1 MSKRVYLSIDISVI
15 PEQEDTPVSLRIQ
28 VSAATVKALH
38 TRLQQAYLKDDV
50 RVVRRTTVLIDLL
63 VHHVPMAVLCER
75 WRLSVSCLYDWQK
88 AFLLRGLDSLI
99 SRHSGGRPEKL
110 TPSQKKRLV
119 ELIEAGPLVVG
130 CETAC
135 WNSVLIR
142 VLIWREFGVL
152 YNRHYVCTLLHNL
165 GFSFQKAR
173 FVSDHLDAAKRL
185 AWLQD
190 KWPAI
195 VGAAKRC
202 KGLILFEDEAS
213 FAQWGSLS
221 YTWARRGHQPE
232 VPTSGKRKG
241 YKVFGAIEYFSGR
254 LFYRGIEGRFNSES
268 YQGFLQMIMAQTS
281 EHLFL
286 IHDGARY
293 HTSAATQAFL
303 AAHSDRITEHPLPS
317 YSPDYNPIEYLWK
330 KTKQRATHNKY
341 FNEFTALTVSVD
353 KALAY
358 FATHPEEVRGLSLAF
373 MCRVRYLPLRT
384 ISSPSGLW
392 RLSYIPFPTT
402 HPHCRPSSM
411 RHLSSHSRWNGSPPA
426 FLRSPDAW
434 KSFVTAWMTTW

>member
-1 MSKRVYLSIDISVI
+1 MSI
-15 PEQEDTPVSLRIQ
+15 RIQ
-28 VSAATVKALH
+28 LSSGTVKALYS
-38 TRLQQAYLKDDV
+38 RLQHAYQKDDV
-50 RVVRRTTVLIDLL
+50 RLVRRTTVLIDLL
-63 VHHVPMAVLCER
+63 GHRVPVAVLCER
-75 WRLSVSCLYDWQK
+75 WGLSPSCLYDWQK
-88 AFLLRGLDSLI
+88 AFVLRGMDSLI
-99 SRHSGGRPEKL
+99 SHHGGGRRPKL
-110 TPSQKKRLV
+110 TGRQKKRLV

-185 AWLQD
+185 SWLQD
-190 KWPAI
+190 TWPAI
-195 VGAAKRC
+195 VRAAKRC
-202 KGLILFEDEAS
+202 KGLSLFEDEAS

-221 YTWARRGHQPE
+221 YTWSRRGHQPE

-254 LFYRGIEGRFNSES
+254 LFSQGIEGRFNSES
-268 YQGFLQMIMAQTS
+268 YQGFLQMIMAHTA

-293 HTSAATQAFL
+293 HTSASTKAFL
-303 AAHSDRITEHPLPS
+303 VAHSARITVHPLPS

-330 KTKQRATHNKY
+330 QTKQRATHNQY
-341 FNEFTALTVSVD
+341 FKEFAALTVSVE

-358 FATHPEEVRGLSLAF
+358 FATHPETVLGLF
-373 MCRVRYLPLRT
+373 GRYCEE
-384 ISSPSGLW
+384 SGLE
-392 RLSYIPFPTT
+392 LKQ
-402 HPHCRPSSM
+402 
-411 RHLSSHSRWNGSPPA
+411 A
-426 FLRSPDAW
+426 A
-434 KSFVTAWMTTW
+434 

>member
-1 MSKRVYLSIDISVI
+1 MSERGYLSKNDFGITQ
-15 PEQEDTPVSLRIQ
+15 QEDTPVCIRIQ
-28 VSAATVKALH
+28 LSRATVKDLQS
-38 TRLQQAYLKDDV
+38 RLQQAYQRDDV
-50 RVVRRTTVLIDLL
+50 RLVRRTTVLIDLL
-63 VHHVPMAVLCER
+63 VHHVPVAVLGER
-75 WRLSVSCLYDWQK
+75 WGLSPACIYAWQK
-88 AFLLRGLDSLI
+88 AFMLCGMDSLI
-99 SRHSGGRPEKL
+99 YRHGGGRPEKL
-110 TPSQKKRLV
+110 TPRQKKRLV

-130 CETAC
+130 FETAC

-152 YNRHYVCTLLHNL
+152 YNRHYVCTLLHNV

-195 VGAAKRC
+195 LRAAQRRH
-202 KGLILFEDEAS
+202 GLILFEDEAS

-221 YTWARRGHQPE
+221 YTWSRRGHQPE

-241 YKVFGAIEYFSGR
+241 YKVLGAIEYFSGR
-254 LFYRGIEGRFNSES
+254 LFYQGIEGRFNSEH
-268 YQGFLQMIMAQTS
+268 YQEFLQQIMAQTTQ
-281 EHLFL
+281 HLFL

-293 HTSAATQAFL
+293 HTSASTQAFL
-303 AAHSDRITEHPLPS
+303 TAHSDRITAAPLPS

-341 FNEFTALTVSVD
+341 FKEFAELTVSVE

-358 FATHPEEVRGLSLAF
+358 FATHSEILLGLFGLYCEE
-373 MCRVRYLPLRT
+373 
-384 ISSPSGLW
+384 SGLE
-392 RLSYIPFPTT
+392 LKQ
-402 HPHCRPSSM
+402 
-411 RHLSSHSRWNGSPPA
+411 A
-426 FLRSPDAW
+426 A
-434 KSFVTAWMTTW
+434 

>member
-1 MSKRVYLSIDISVI
+1 MSKWVYL
-15 PEQEDTPVSLRIQ
+15 PKNPCQTTQEEKTPVSIRIQ
-28 VSAATVKALH
+28 ASNATVKALQ
-38 TRLQQAYLKDDV
+38 TRLQDAYRRDDV
-50 RVVRRTTVLIDLL
+50 RLVRRTSVLLDLL
-63 VHHVPMAVLCER
+63 TQTATVPVLCER
-75 WRLSVSCLYDWQK
+75 WGLSPACLYAWQK
-88 AFLLRGLDSLI
+88 AFLLRGLDSLRY
-99 SRHSGGRPEKL
+99 RHSGGRPEKL
-110 TPSQKKRLV
+110 TPRQKKRLV

-130 CETAC
+130 LETAC

-152 YNRHYVCTLLHNL
+152 YNRHYVCTLLSNM

-173 FVSDHLDAAKRL
+173 FVSDHLDAAQRL
-185 AWLQD
+185 VWLQD

-195 VGAAKRC
+195 VRAAKRG

-254 LFYRGIEGRFNSES
+254 LFFQGIEGRFNSDS
-268 YQGFLQMIMAQTS
+268 YQAFLQMIMAQTTA
-281 EHLFL
+281 HLFL

-293 HTSAATQAFL
+293 HTSAATKVFL
-303 AAHSDRITEHPLPS
+303 AAHHDRITEHPLPS

-341 FNEFTALTVSVD
+341 FKEFIELTVSVD

-358 FATHPEEVRGLSLAF
+358 FATHPDIVLGLFGRYCEE
-373 MCRVRYLPLRT
+373 
-384 ISSPSGLW
+384 SGLA
-392 RLSYIPFPTT
+392 LEQ
-402 HPHCRPSSM
+402 
-411 RHLSSHSRWNGSPPA
+411 A
-426 FLRSPDAW
+426 A
-434 KSFVTAWMTTW
+434 